1 MIKWNALT
9 RIVEVNDL
17 VEQSHQQPCLIFKH
31 STRCSIS
38 SFAKSRLEN
47 DWNLSEQDIQPFYLD
62 LINYRDV
69 SNFVADHFAIDHES
83 PQVLLIKDG
92 ICVYHTSHLDISVGA
107 IQQELAVV

>member
-9 RIVEVNDL
+9 SIVEVNDL

-47 DWNLSEQDIQPFYLD
+47 DWNLPEQDIQPFYLD
-62 LINYRDV
+62 LINHRAV

-83 PQVLLIKDG
+83 PQVLLIKNG
-92 ICVYHTSHLDISVGA
+92 VCVYHTSHLDISVNG
-107 IQQELAVV
+107 IQQELATA

>member
-9 RIVEVNDL
+9 SIVEVNDL
-17 VEQSHQQPCLIFKH
+17 VEQSHQQACLIFKH

-47 DWNLSEQDIQPFYLD
+47 DWNLSEQEIQPFYLD
-62 LINYRDV
+62 LINDRAI

-83 PQVLLIKDG
+83 PQVLLIKNG
-92 ICVYHTSHLDISVGA
+92 ICVYHTSHLDISVNG
-107 IQQELAVV
+107 IQQELAVA

>member
-9 RIVEVNDL
+9 SIVEVNDL
-17 VEQSHQQPCLIFKH
+17 VEQSHHQACLIFKH

-47 DWNLSEQDIQPFYLD
+47 DWNLSEQEIQPFYLD
-62 LINYRDV
+62 LINDRAI

-83 PQVLLIKDG
+83 PQVLLIKNG
-92 ICVYHTSHLDISVGA
+92 ICVYHTFHLDISVNG
-107 IQQELAVV
+107 IQQELALA